1 MGVSGAQN
9 TQCNAAHRGGN
20 REPGNVSDAGSEL
33 SRGDSSRCVVS
44 PGEEMWLEKPLN
56 EIIVTPAFTHKQP

>member
-1 MGVSGAQN
+1 MSGAGS
-9 TQCNAAHRGGN
+9 AA
-20 REPGNVSDAGSEL
+20 VSEL

-44 PGEEMWLEKPLN
+44 PGEEMWLEN